1 MPANRAACSWQGA
14 MLAADALPAPPL
26 RAPSLAEFAAVMAR
40 ISLTS
45 FGGGLS
51 AWLLRVVVRERRW
64 MTEAEFLSGLSLCQ
78 VIPGVN
84 VVNLAIWLGYR
95 LHGGQGAVVGALA
108 MIVPAGIVLIGFAAV
123 FGDLSRYAGLRV
135 ALDGVAAAAIGMGA
149 SLGVRTIQRNGLA
162 LLPLGMAATTFVSVG
177 VLRLPLI
184 PVVLVLA
191 PVSIAL
197 SVWNGR

>member
-1 MPANRAACSWQGA
+1 MWQEA
-14 MLAADALPAPPL
+14 ILATDALLPPL
-26 RAPSLAEFAAVMAR
+26 RAPSLAEFAAIMVR

-78 VIPGVN
+78 VFPGVN

-95 LHGGQGAVVGALA
+95 LHGGLGAVVGALA
-108 MIVPAGIVLIGFAAV
+108 MTVPAGIVLIGFAAA

-162 LLPLGMAATTFVSVG
+162 LLPLGVAATTFVSVG
-177 VLRLPLI
+177 ILRLPLI

-197 SVWNGR
+197 SVWSSR

>member
-1 MPANRAACSWQGA
+1 
-14 MLAADALPAPPL
+14 MLVADALPVPPL

-40 ISLTS
+40 IGLTS

-51 AWLLRVVVRERRW
+51 AWLLRVVVGERRW

-78 VIPGVN
+78 VFPGVN

-95 LHGGQGAVVGALA
+95 LHGGIGAIVGALA
-108 MIVPAGIVLIGFAAV
+108 MTVPAGILLIGFAAA
-123 FGDLSRYAGLRV
+123 FGDLSRYAGLSV
-135 ALDGVAAAAIGMGA
+135 ALNGVAAAAIGMGA
-149 SLGVRTIQRNGLA
+149 SLGVRTVRRSGLA
-162 LLPLGMAATTFVSVG
+162 LLPLGVAATTFVLVG
-177 VLRLPLI
+177 ILRLPLI

-197 SVWNGR
+197 SVWTDR